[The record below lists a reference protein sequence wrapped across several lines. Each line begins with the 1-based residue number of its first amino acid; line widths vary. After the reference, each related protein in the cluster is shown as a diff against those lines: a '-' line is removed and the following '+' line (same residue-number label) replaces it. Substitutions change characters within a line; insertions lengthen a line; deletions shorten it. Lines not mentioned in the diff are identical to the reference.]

1 MSLQE
6 VFTALV
12 PYFTCVAVFEQGL
25 EERRVAVAEAQRDAR
40 AARREY
46 NGAIEALEALSL
58 EIQRTQAAAAE
69 AAAAEA
75 AAAEAAAAEAAAA
88 EAAQKEG
95 LREEGIKEGLH
106 KLEAGAGDRSGDG
119 GGHI

>member
-1 MSLQE
+1 MAMSLQE

-75 AAAEAAAAEAAAA
+75 AAAEAAAAEAA
-88 EAAQKEG
+88 QKEG

-106 KLEAGAGDRSGDG
+106 KVEAGAGDRSGDG